1 MDELE
6 IKGKKYISSRRAAEL
21 TGYAK
26 DYIGQL
32 ARAGKVP
39 GTRVGRSWYV
49 DEESLLSIGK
59 GIEER
64 PGAES
69 RGSSAAPV
77 AAQAPIERAV
87 ISPIQLRRS
96 VISPATLQ
104 VPGYVLP
111 GTWSAV
117 TYFSDDAALLPSLV
131 NAQNKAEQSSLSG
144 NPTRIRIKIVDALP
158 APSLA
163 TAQIVKK
170 SQDIKGKKGKA
181 EWSGFA
187 LPLGALAASLGIFV
201 FLPGLFLSSHASVAG
216 DNGQYSASVIK
227 GLEYVWNT
235 LMQCPPFVQGLT
247 GLESFLSTLRDSSS
261 VFFNKGFQF
270 IGWLLSLV

>member
-32 ARAGKVP
+32 VRAGKVP

-49 DEESLLSIGK
+49 DEGAILSFGK
-59 GIEER
+59 STKEKSV
-64 PGAES
+64 AES
-69 RGSSAAPV
+69 YGSSASLAPARTPV
-77 AAQAPIERAV
+77 ERTIV
-87 ISPIQLRRS
+87 SPIQLRRS

-117 TYFSDDAALLPSLV
+117 TYFSDDAALMPIFTGTQ
-131 NAQNKAEQSSLSG
+131 QNKTVQSHISEGS
-144 NPTRIRIKIVDALP
+144 TKVRIKIMDAP
-158 APSLA
+158 AQRSIAP
-163 TAQIVKK
+163 AQIVNKAQEIRRKK
-170 SQDIKGKKGKA
+170 DA
-181 EWSGFA
+181 EKWSGFA
-187 LPLGALAASLGIFV
+187 LPLGALAAALGIFV
-201 FLPGLFLSSHASVAG
+201 FLPGLFSPHAFIVQ
-216 DNGQYSASVIK
+216 DNGQYSANVIR

-235 LMQCPPFVQGLT
+235 LMQCPPFVQGLLA
-247 GLESFLSTLRDSSS
+247 LESFLSILRDSSIN
-261 VFFNKGFQF
+261 FFHEGFQF
-270 IGWLLSLV
+270 INWLFSLV